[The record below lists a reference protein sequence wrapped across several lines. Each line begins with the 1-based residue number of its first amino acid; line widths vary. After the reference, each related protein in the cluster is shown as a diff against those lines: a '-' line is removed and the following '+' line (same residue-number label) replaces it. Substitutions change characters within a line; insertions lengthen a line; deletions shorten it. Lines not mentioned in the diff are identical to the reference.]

1 MATASTTPQRK
12 KKETHVLPRR
22 GQIKAQIFASMVKAV
37 VSAPSKV
44 KEVLRKNKGEGSDGK
59 SSSSTTTTPP
69 QSGYN
74 SEGSGEIS

>member
-12 KKETHVLPRR
+12 KKETQFPPRR
-22 GQIKAQIFASMVKAV
+22 GQIKAHIFESLVKTV
-37 VSAPSKV
+37 VSAASKA
-44 KEVLRKNKGEGSDGK
+44 KEALGKNKEGSDGK

-74 SEGSGEIS
+74 SEGNGDIS